1 MKSQDTLQV
10 PDTAKLPQWVSKYM
24 GFVGWNVA
32 ESQMKKF
39 EITICSTDT
48 VALVKAFAVAALAD
62 ACDGVVR
69 GAPATLERYRLVLW
83 NQVVSDQ
90 TGKEFYG
97 AMAVSCTHT
106 HRGVALNGF
115 VVFVVSYRSMR
126 YIHLTFYTCT

>member
-1 MKSQDTLQV
+1 
-10 PDTAKLPQWVSKYM
+10 M

-83 NQVVSDQ
+83 NQVSLTKPARNFMEPRRYVVNLIS
-90 TGKEFYG
+90 
-97 AMAVSCTHT
+97 HT
-106 HRGVALNGF
+106 VAN
-115 VVFVVSYRSMR
+115 
-126 YIHLTFYTCT
+126 